1 MYDGVSGKPAG
12 TAVAV
17 KEMYLKAGDVLL
29 FTDAINTRLRGN
41 VPIPAIVGQLSIATR
56 QNMCVNDS
64 TIRTSDALQRRFD
77 TRQTHH
83 LLNPWHR
90 DDRQLY
96 SGANPMAE
104 TEPMRYGI
112 SAAALVTQQQ
122 RLLLV
127 NHRKRGQYDFWV
139 PPGGK
144 LQGSESIFD
153 CARRE
158 TMEETGL
165 SVVLDRI
172 IYIVEYAEPGYHFCK
187 FFIRCKRFD
196 GEAHPCQ

>member
-1 MYDGVSGKPAG
+1 
-12 TAVAV
+12 
-17 KEMYLKAGDVLL
+17 
-29 FTDAINTRLRGN
+29 
-41 VPIPAIVGQLSIATR
+41 
-56 QNMCVNDS
+56 
-64 TIRTSDALQRRFD
+64 
-77 TRQTHH
+77 
-83 LLNPWHR
+83 
-90 DDRQLY
+90 
-96 SGANPMAE
+96 
-104 TEPMRYGI
+104 MRYGI
-112 SAAALVTQQQ
+112 SAAALTTHHD

-127 NHRKRGQYDFWV
+127 NHREHGQYDFWV

-172 IYIVEYAEPGYHFCK
+172 IYIVEYTEPSYHFCK

-196 GEAHPCQ
+196 GNLTLANREQGETFLVNARFFSKADMEGIDVRPTILKDRFWDDLEAGFPETQYLGLEEIKSR

>member
-1 MYDGVSGKPAG
+1 
-12 TAVAV
+12 
-17 KEMYLKAGDVLL
+17 
-29 FTDAINTRLRGN
+29 
-41 VPIPAIVGQLSIATR
+41 
-56 QNMCVNDS
+56 
-64 TIRTSDALQRRFD
+64 
-77 TRQTHH
+77 
-83 LLNPWHR
+83 
-90 DDRQLY
+90 
-96 SGANPMAE
+96 MAE
-104 TEPMRYGI
+104 TESMRYGI
-112 SAAALVTQQQ
+112 SAAALIAYHD

-127 NHRKRGQYDFWV
+127 NHRERGQYDFWV

-172 IYIVEYAEPGYHFCK
+172 VYIVEYAEPGYHFCK

-196 GEAHPCQ
+196 GDLTLANREQGEAFLVNARFFSQAEMEGLDVRPTILKNRFWDDLEAGFPETRYLGLEKIKSR

>member
-1 MYDGVSGKPAG
+1 
-12 TAVAV
+12 
-17 KEMYLKAGDVLL
+17 
-29 FTDAINTRLRGN
+29 
-41 VPIPAIVGQLSIATR
+41 
-56 QNMCVNDS
+56 
-64 TIRTSDALQRRFD
+64 
-77 TRQTHH
+77 
-83 LLNPWHR
+83 
-90 DDRQLY
+90 
-96 SGANPMAE
+96 
-104 TEPMRYGI
+104 MRYGI

-127 NHRKRGQYDFWV
+127 NHRERGQYDFWV

-196 GEAHPCQ
+196 GDLTLTNREQGETFLVNARYFSKAEMEGIDVRPTILKDQFWADLEAEFPETQYLGLEKIKSQ